1 MHRIV
6 EQLSYR
12 FSPDVIGAYLSRVI
26 PELIAAVAT
35 FLVFFMVWKVL
46 SNTFRLFRNRTKLD
60 PTLAGFIQ
68 SVLKVGILSMGVI
81 TALNEVGF
89 NVASILTSL
98 GVLGLTLGFAAKD
111 TLSNLISGVFIFWDR
126 PFVLGDMIE
135 IDGKYGTVSNIT
147 LRSTR
152 VVTPDGKMLAI
163 PNAIIANSA
172 VASYTNFP
180 HLRLDVELTIGP
192 RESFSRV
199 REVFLGAI
207 QGDQRFMTEPPPVM
221 VISAVG
227 DYNVTAQFR
236 VWIDDESQH
245 IAMRFELREK
255 LFEAFRAAN
264 IDMPYQTIQLA
275 PVELIRADN
284 RTI

>member
-1 MHRIV
+1 M
-6 EQLSYR
+6 
-12 FSPDVIGAYLSRVI
+12 
-26 PELIAAVAT
+26 
-35 FLVFFMVWKVL
+35 
-46 SNTFRLFRNRTKLD
+46 FRKRTDLD

-68 SVLKVGILSMGVI
+68 SVLKVGILSIGVV

-89 NVASILTSL
+89 DVTSILTSL
-98 GVLGLTLGFAAKD
+98 GILGLTLGFAAKD

-135 IDGKYGTVSNIT
+135 IEGKYGTVSNIT
-147 LRSTR
+147 LCSTR

-192 RESFSRV
+192 RESFGRV

-227 DYNVTAQFR
+227 DYNVAAQFR

-264 IDMPYQTIQLA
+264 IDIPYQTIQLA
-275 PVELIRADN
+275 PVELIRASN
-284 RTI
+284 SAN

>member
-1 MHRIV
+1 M
-6 EQLSYR
+6 
-12 FSPDVIGAYLSRVI
+12 
-26 PELIAAVAT
+26 
-35 FLVFFMVWKVL
+35 
-46 SNTFRLFRNRTKLD
+46 FRKRTNLD

-68 SVLKVGILSMGVI
+68 SVLKVGILSIGVV

-192 RESFSRV
+192 RESFDRV

-207 QGDQRFMTEPPPVM
+207 QGDLRFMTEPPPAM

-264 IDMPYQTIQLA
+264 IDMPYQTIQLV
-275 PVELIRADN
+275 PVELIRASN
-284 RTI
+284 RAN